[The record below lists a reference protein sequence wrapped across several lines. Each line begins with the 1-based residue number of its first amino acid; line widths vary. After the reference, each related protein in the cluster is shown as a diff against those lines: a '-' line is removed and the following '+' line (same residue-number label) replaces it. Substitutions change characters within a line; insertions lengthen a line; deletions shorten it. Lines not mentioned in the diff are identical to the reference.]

1 MQYISAFRTKLLYL
15 LFCSHGEALQ
25 AAGHVTQALLE
36 GCHQVSLHR
45 DTKTVFSFSHSQIS
59 RTSSHQACSEQFIWT
74 GNLLEASYMTSL
86 LHLRCELTIIH
97 SLFSMKKK
105 KKKKSQRWGKDVKT
119 HRSRRFSHP
128 DFLRHLRMQRRH
140 AEECQMFG
148 EVMPSAVYVYGCV
161 CACVFRIY
169 VYVWMSAEALC
180 SWLCFL
186 VQICKICVC
195 VRLCVSVCVCVCILP
210 AHPPSLARDPETP
223 VRPGVSHRGGQRAQ
237 TDQTISAQHKYTHM
251 HTHIHICIIIL
262 W

>member
-105 KKKKSQRWGKDVKT
+105 KKKKESALRERCEDTQIKT
-119 HRSRRFSHP
+119 VFP
-128 DFLRHLRMQRRH
+128 PWLP
-140 AEECQMFG
+140 
-148 EVMPSAVYVYGCV
+148 PSPED
-161 CACVFRIY
+161 
-169 VYVWMSAEALC
+169 AEATRWRM
-180 SWLCFL
+180 SNVWRSHA
-186 VQICKICVC
+186 ICCVC
-195 VRLCVSVCVCVCILP
+195 VWMCLCMCF
-210 AHPPSLARDPETP
+210 
-223 VRPGVSHRGGQRAQ
+223 
-237 TDQTISAQHKYTHM
+237 
-251 HTHIHICIIIL
+251 
-262 W
+262 